1 MASYKPGS
9 TTVLWA
15 QVMASYKPGS
25 TTVLWAQ
32 VMASDNPLLS
42 TAFLTSSSPLDVSG
56 LVKRFSE
63 LILLSDVL

>member
-1 MASYKPGS
+1 
-9 TTVLWA
+9 
-15 QVMASYKPGS
+15 MASYKPGS